1 LSKKIATKPFGEMTV
16 EDNQIIDFPDGV
28 LGFDYIKQFALL
40 EEAGSPFLWLQAIS
54 EPSLAFV
61 IISPLSFLEEYSL
74 VISQGDLDDVGAKN
88 PEELTVF
95 AIVTIPSDNPSAMTA
110 NLQGPIIVNS
120 EKRKGKQAISLS
132 DKYRVRHNIM
142 EEMKKRA
149 GKEV

>member
-1 LSKKIATKPFGEMTV
+1 MTV
-16 EDNQIIDFPDGV
+16 EDEQIIEFPDGV
-28 LGFDYIKQFALL
+28 LGFDYIKKFALL
-40 EEAGSPFLWLQAIS
+40 EEEGSPFQWLQAID

-61 IISPLSFLEEYSL
+61 IISPLSFIDEYSL
-74 VISQGDLDDVGAKN
+74 VISQGDLDDVEAKT
-88 PEELTVF
+88 PEELLVF
-95 AIVTIPSDNPSAMTA
+95 SIVTIPSDNPSAMTA
-110 NLQGPIIVNS
+110 NLQGPIIVNP